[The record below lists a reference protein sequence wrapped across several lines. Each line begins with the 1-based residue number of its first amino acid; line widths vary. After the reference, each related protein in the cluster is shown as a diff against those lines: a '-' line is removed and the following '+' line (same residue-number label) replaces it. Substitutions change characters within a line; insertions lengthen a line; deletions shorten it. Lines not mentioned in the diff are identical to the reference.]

1 MKTDDLILML
11 STDVEAVPANV
22 IGRRFALAI
31 AGGAIGSFLLLI
43 STMNLLGDL
52 LAAFYSPK
60 FLIKL
65 GFVACLAAASL
76 LATIR
81 LSKPGFSLGHV
92 AEAIVFPV
100 FLIWGLAAITLAQT
114 QPAEGIQMIFG
125 QTWKVC
131 AALITLLSIP
141 SFIAVMWAVKGLAPT
156 NLRLAGFAAGLLSG
170 TIATLIYC
178 LHCPEMEA
186 PFLAVWYVLGM
197 LVPAGFGALLGPR
210 FLRW

>member
-1 MKTDDLILML
+1 MKTGDLILML
-11 STDVEAVPANV
+11 STGVEAVPANA
-22 IGRRFALAI
+22 IGRRLAFAVTI
-31 AGGAIGSFLLLI
+31 GAVGSLLLLI

-52 LAAFYSPK
+52 LTAFTTPK
-60 FLIKL
+60 FLVKL

-76 LATIR
+76 SATIR
-81 LSKPGFSLGHV
+81 LSRPGCTLGHV
-92 AEAIVFPV
+92 AEALVFPV

-114 QPAEGIQMIFG
+114 EPDEGIRLILG
-125 QTWKVC
+125 DTWKVC
-131 AALITLLSIP
+131 ASLITMLSVP
-141 SFIAVMWAVKGLAPT
+141 SFIAVMWAMKGLAPT

-197 LVPAGFGALLGPR
+197 LVPAGLGALLGPR

>member
-11 STDVEAVPANV
+11 STGVEATPANV
-22 IGRRFALAI
+22 IGRRFTLAI
-31 AGGAIGSFLLLI
+31 LAGAAGSFLLMI
-43 STMNLLGDL
+43 STMNLLADL
-52 LAAFYSPK
+52 QAAISSPK
-60 FLIKL
+60 FLIKF

-76 LATIR
+76 TATIR
-81 LSKPGFSLGHV
+81 LSKPGVRLGHV
-92 AEAIVFPV
+92 AEALVFPI
-100 FLIWGLAAITLAQT
+100 FLIWGLAAITLAQ
-114 QPAEGIQMIFG
+114 AEPNDGIRLILG
-125 QTWKVC
+125 DTWKVC
-131 AALITLLSIP
+131 ASLITMLSVP

-197 LVPAGFGALLGPR
+197 LVPAGLGTLLGPR

>member
-1 MKTDDLILML
+1 MKTDDLIMML
-11 STDVEAVPANV
+11 STGVEAVPTNV
-22 IGRRFALAI
+22 IGRRFAFAVAI
-31 AGGAIGSFLLLI
+31 GAIGSFLLLI
-43 STMNLLGDL
+43 STMNLLSNL
-52 LAAFYSPK
+52 VAAFTTPK

-76 LATIR
+76 SATIR
-81 LSKPGFSLGHV
+81 LSKPGCKLGH
-92 AEAIVFPV
+92 AIEALVFPV
-100 FLIWGLAAITLAQT
+100 FLIWGLGAITLAQ
-114 QPAEGIQMIFG
+114 AELDEGIRLILG
-125 QTWKVC
+125 DTWKVC
-131 AALITLLSIP
+131 VSLITMLSVP

-178 LHCPEMEA
+178 LHCPEMET

-197 LVPAGFGALLGPR
+197 LIPAGLGAVLGPR